1 MGDIATKR
9 TARRKNSTFFNF
21 LDFWDGQMA
30 VIIKVKVFFLTELHS
45 RFKMSD
51 VSMMIR
57 KQEKKLTEVLMK
69 KTHFS
74 FGEIG
79 TAPHF
84 STNGRLRCKHGWSFR
99 TRGLK
104 GQCYEF
110 FCFGFFF
117 QKSSSPKPLKITL
130 RSF

>member
-1 MGDIATKR
+1 MGDIATER
-9 TARRKNSTFFNF
+9 TAHSCPSKKNSIFFSF
-21 LDFWDGQMA
+21 LDFWDGQMT
-30 VIIKVKVFFLTELHS
+30 VNIKAQVFFLQNFR

-79 TAPHF
+79 TAP
-84 STNGRLRCKHGWSFR
+84 T
-99 TRGLK
+99 
-104 GQCYEF
+104 
-110 FCFGFFF
+110 F
-117 QKSSSPKPLKITL
+117 QPIGGSDANTGAHSQ
-130 RSF
+130 FVYVV